1 VKFGEIGGTKKRYKT
16 LMNLSRRTK
25 TFSNNNNCFSLVI
38 TVIFISVF
46 FEVMPERS
54 IWSIPVEP
62 EDEHM
67 FAVPGSG
74 GYPLLLIQKQDRD
87 IKQCCQKRRIL
98 IVDDELDITFTFKM
112 ILEENGFNKQVDT
125 YNEPLLALQNFKPG
139 VYGLLIIDIAMPV
152 MDGFRLYQLI
162 KQIDNKAK
170 VLFATAYHINYEV
183 LRGYFP
189 IKEEI
194 DEILGDSGGRFIKK
208 PVHNNELVGRVKSEL
223 LGRTNWWQ

>member
-1 VKFGEIGGTKKRYKT
+1 VKFGEIGGTSKRYETYINRSRMTKT
-16 LMNLSRRTK
+16 LSS
-25 TFSNNNNCFSLVI
+25 SNNYFSLV
-38 TVIFISVF
+38 VIVSFVIVF

-54 IWSIPVEP
+54 IWSIPIEP
-62 EDEHM
+62 EDEHV

-74 GYPLLLIQKQDRD
+74 GYSLLLIHKQDEYT
-87 IKQCCQKRRIL
+87 KQCLRRRIL

-125 YNEPLLALQNFKPG
+125 FNEPLLALQNFKSG

-162 KQIDNKAK
+162 KQIDNKPK
-170 VLFATAYHINYEV
+170 VLFATAYHLNYEV

-189 IKEEI
+189 IKDENNEI
-194 DEILGDSGGRFIKK
+194 DEILGDSGGRFIKN

-223 LGRTNWWQ
+223 LS

>member
-1 VKFGEIGGTKKRYKT
+1 MNISRMTKR
-16 LMNLSRRTK
+16 LPNS
-25 TFSNNNNCFSLVI
+25 SNNNNCSSLVVI
-38 TVIFISVF
+38 VIFIILF

-54 IWSIPVEP
+54 IWSIPIEP

-67 FAVPGSG
+67 FAFPGLGS
-74 GYPLLLIQKQDRD
+74 YSLLLIQKEDEH

-139 VYGLLIIDIAMPV
+139 IYGLLIIDIAMPV

-162 KQIDNKAK
+162 KQVDNKPK
-170 VLFATAYHINYEV
+170 VLFATAYQINYEV

-189 IKEEI
+189 IKDENNEI
-194 DEILGDSGGRFIKK
+194 EQILGDSGGRFMKK
-208 PVHNNELVGRVKSEL
+208 PVHNNELVRRVKSEL
-223 LGRTNWWQ
+223 LS

>member
-1 VKFGEIGGTKKRYKT
+1 
-16 LMNLSRRTK
+16 MNRRTK
-25 TFSNNNNCFSLVI
+25 TISNSSNYFFGLLLTS
-38 TVIFISVF
+38 IFIVF
-46 FEVMPERS
+46 FEVMPESS

-67 FAVPGSG
+67 FAVPGLR
-74 GYPLLLIQKQDRD
+74 GYSLLLIQKQDED
-87 IKQCCQKRRIL
+87 AKQCCQRRRIL

-139 VYGLLIIDIAMPV
+139 VYGLLIIDIAMPI

-162 KQIDNKAK
+162 KQIDNKPK
-170 VLFATAYHINYEV
+170 VLFATAYHLNYEV

-189 IKEEI
+189 IKDGNNEI

-208 PVHNNELVGRVKSEL
+208 PVHLNELVGRVKSEL
-223 LGRTNWWQ
+223 RSHRTME

>member
-1 VKFGEIGGTKKRYKT
+1 
-16 LMNLSRRTK
+16 MTK
-25 TFSNNNNCFSLVI
+25 TFSNSSNNCFGLVV
-38 TVIFISVF
+38 TVISIIVF

-74 GYPLLLIQKQDRD
+74 GYSLLLIQKQDED
-87 IKQCCQKRRIL
+87 TKQCCQRRRIL

-139 VYGLLIIDIAMPV
+139 VYGLLIIDIAMPT
-152 MDGFRLYQLI
+152 MDGFRLYRLI
-162 KQIDNKAK
+162 KQIDNKPK
-170 VLFATAYHINYEV
+170 VLFATAYHLNYEV

-189 IKEEI
+189 NKDENNEV

-223 LGRTNWWQ
+223 LS